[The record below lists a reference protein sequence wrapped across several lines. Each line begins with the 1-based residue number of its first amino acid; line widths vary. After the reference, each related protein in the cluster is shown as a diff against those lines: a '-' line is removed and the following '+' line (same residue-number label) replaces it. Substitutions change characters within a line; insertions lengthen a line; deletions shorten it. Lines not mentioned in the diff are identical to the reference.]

1 MHWKICARGESEELL
16 FWLTANLYK
25 MSNWKIK
32 SSEYLLKHKYM
43 TVRKD
48 VCETEDKKIVD
59 PYFVLEFPHWVQ
71 VMAFDKDNR
80 VMITQQYRHGIGAMT
95 YGLPTGFSELSDNS
109 TLESAQRELLEET
122 GYTAG
127 RYEKVPVILPNPATQ
142 NNQVH
147 TFAAF
152 DIKKIQDPEFDHS
165 EKITVQFVMVD
176 KLMKMISDESFS
188 HALHIAGVFV
198 ALQHLKMLKVE
209 I

>member
-1 MHWKICARGESEELL
+1 
-16 FWLTANLYK
+16 

-48 VCETEDKKIVD
+48 ACETEDHKIVD

-71 VMAFDKDNR
+71 VMAFDKENR
-80 VMITQQYRHGIGAMT
+80 VMITQQYRHGIQSMI
-95 YGLPTGFSELSDNS
+95 YGLPTGFSEKSDKS

-122 GYTAG
+122 GYTAT
-127 RYEKVPVILPNPATQ
+127 RYEKVPVIFPNPATQ

-152 DIKKIQDPEFDHS
+152 DIKKIKEPEFDHS
-165 EKITVQFVMVD
+165 EKITIQFVTIN

-198 ALQHLKMLKVE
+198 TLQHLKML
-209 I
+209 